1 MAQAKATKDC
11 VLCFDFGA
19 GSGRLLAVLLENGR
33 VSCQELHRFANEP
46 RSNGDLFWQS
56 NYWLS
61 QMREGLKRAF
71 CHSEWNILSIGV
83 DTWGVDMAYF
93 DDEGRLLQEPYCYR
107 SARTLPWIDEVHSK
121 VPLAELYAIGGNG
134 YFPFN
139 SIYQLYCDIH
149 KNVQAGK
156 RLASFLF
163 TPDFLLHLL
172 ADKRGG
178 QHGKKGTAEYCIAST
193 SGLCSAQKRDWD
205 WPLIEKLGLP
215 KSIFPT
221 IVEAPYFAGELDAS
235 LLPSGLS
242 DGSSMGTSV
251 PLVKVASHDSAA
263 AAASIELGE
272 RACFLICGTWFILG
286 LEAPSPFLN
295 EAAFAA
301 NIVHEG
307 GALGLHRVQK
317 LFCGFWLL
325 QQLLKE
331 WNGHAEKA
339 LLVYA
344 DLGRLAGQS
353 ALTELPEFDADAAS
367 LVLPD
372 SMEQALFALLGR
384 AYQRAD
390 LLRIVYH
397 NMLLACK
404 RHLATLRRV
413 SGRAIDTICAVGGG
427 VRDSYFMSQLE
438 QLDGV
443 TVRMGAVEASAL
455 GNAGLQFLAHRRVA
469 SLEEYK
475 KLLASSL

>member
-1 MAQAKATKDC
+1 MKQDTAKAAKDC

-19 GSGRLLAVLLENGR
+19 GSARLLAVLLENGQIL
-33 VSCQELHRFANEP
+33 CQELHRFANEP
-46 RSNGDLFWQS
+46 QRDSSGELFWQS
-56 NYWLS
+56 SYWLLE
-61 QMREGLKRAF
+61 MRKGLARAF

-93 DDEGRLLQEPYCYR
+93 DKAGRLLQEPYCYR
-107 SARTLPWIDEVHSK
+107 SSRTLPWIDEIHAK

-149 KNVQAGK
+149 KNAQIGS

-163 TPDFLLHLL
+163 MPDFLLHLL
-172 ADKRGG
+172 GAH
-178 QHGKKGTAEYCIAST
+178 QGKKGTAEYCIAST
-193 SGLCSAQKRDWD
+193 SGLCSAQQRDWN

-215 KSIFPT
+215 KGIFPQ
-221 IVEAPYFAGELDAS
+221 IVEAPYFAGELDAAFG
-235 LLPSGLS
+235 PP
-242 DGSSMGTSV
+242 V

-263 AAASIELGE
+263 AAASIALGE
-272 RACFLICGTWFILG
+272 RSCFLICGTWFILG
-286 LEAPSPFLN
+286 VEAPSPFLN

-307 GALGLHRVQK
+307 AALGLHRVQK

-331 WNGHAEKA
+331 WNGRTEKPPGQLA
-339 LLVYA
+339 YA

-353 ALTELPEFDADAAS
+353 VLVKLPELDVDAAS

-384 AYQRAD
+384 SYQRAD

-404 RHLATLRRV
+404 RHLDTLRRI

-427 VRDSYFMSQLE
+427 VRDSYFIGQLKQLE
-438 QLDGV
+438 GV
-443 TVRMGAVEASAL
+443 TVRIGAVEASAL
-455 GNAGLQFLAHRRVA
+455 GNAGLQFLAHKRVA
-469 SLEEYK
+469 ENIET
-475 KLLASSL
+475 